1 MWTRGTIKSL
11 RPDTKEQKQM
21 SSKRVK
27 QYLMLLTAIG
37 LIAIASGGGS
47 GTFASFTAEVHNPG
61 NTFATGSLYLH
72 DSVTNL
78 GECTSESA
86 PLNSN
91 TTETPGDSCDT
102 LFTVPNSTFA
112 PNALLNASGS
122 STTYP
127 LTGDV
132 HGQTIDLLN
141 WNGGA
146 TSPLQFAIPAGS
158 EIEFDNGTTTDVCAV
173 NASGAAA
180 GAATVTLGASCDLGA
195 DSYGAGTIISSEGP
209 FIAHLT
215 LRNAGTIDGKDL
227 EFALDSHSNAG
238 GCDQTVD
245 GLNSSTTLCGDTN
258 FTITEVN
265 KNFTAAISQSTGNTS
280 GGLGCAYGT
289 AVGSGCTATSH
300 VMTDVSLE
308 DPTSFNPA
316 NWTSLNLASLGGTN
330 NTRQPTGVDST
341 TNHATGSG
349 PGSTGANPGT
359 GDTNP
364 GGARYFLVEI
374 WPGSLT
380 NDDMGGTATFDLIWH
395 MDQA

>member
-1 MWTRGTIKSL
+1 
-11 RPDTKEQKQM
+11 M

-72 DSVTNL
+72 DSVSNIS
-78 GECTSESA
+78 ECTSESA
-86 PLNSN
+86 ANNSN
-91 TTETPGDSCDT
+91 TTETPGTGHACDT
-102 LFTVPNSTFA
+102 LLTVPNSTFA
-112 PNALLNASGS
+112 PNALLNDAGG

-127 LTGDV
+127 LTGDI

-173 NASGAAA
+173 DGTGAAA
-180 GAATVTLGASCDLGA
+180 GAATVTLGASCDLGG

-227 EFALDSHSNAG
+227 KFALDSVSNPP

-245 GLNSSTTLCGDTN
+245 GLNSSTTLCADTN

-265 KNFTAAISQSTGNTS
+265 KSFSAAINQATGNTS

-289 AVGSGCTATSH
+289 AVAGGCTATSH
-300 VMTDVSLE
+300 TLSSISTQN
-308 DPTSFNPA
+308 PTGLTPFSGS
-316 NWTSLNLASLGGTN
+316 WTSLSLASLGGSN

-341 TNHATGSG
+341 TNHASGSG
-349 PGSTGANPGT
+349 PGTASADPGT

-380 NDDMGGTATFDLIWH
+380 NDDMGGTAQFDLIWH